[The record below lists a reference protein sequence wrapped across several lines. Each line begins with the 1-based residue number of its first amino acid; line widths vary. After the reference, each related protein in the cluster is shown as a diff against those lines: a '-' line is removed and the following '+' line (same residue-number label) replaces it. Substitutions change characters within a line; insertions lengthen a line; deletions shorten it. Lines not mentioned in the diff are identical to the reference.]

1 MIFMRIKTGDNVM
14 MLAGKDRGKTGKVLQ
29 ILPKSGKAVVESLNL
44 IKKHQRPKKQGQKG
58 EVISRPRPI
67 DISNV
72 MLICRHCKKPARM
85 GARREGPEGGPSG
98 AGKKVIR
105 VCKKCQG
112 EN

>member
-1 MIFMRIKTGDNVM
+1 MRIKTGDNVI
-14 MLAGKDRGKTGKVLQ
+14 MLIGKDKGKTGKILQ
-29 ILPKSGKAVVESLNL
+29 VLPKSKKAVIEGLNL

-85 GARREGPEGGPSG
+85 SIRRED
-98 AGKKVIR
+98 KKIIR
-105 VCKKCQG
+105 VCKKCG
-112 EN
+112 REN

>member
-1 MIFMRIKTGDNVM
+1 MHIRTGDTIM
-14 MLAGKDRGKTGKVLQ
+14 MLIGKDKDKTGKILQ
-29 ILPKSGKAVVESLNL
+29 VLPKSGKAVVESLNL
-44 IKKHQRPKKQGQKG
+44 IKRHQRPKKQGQKG
-58 EVISRPRPI
+58 EIISRPRPI

-85 GARREGPEGGPSG
+85 GLKREG
-98 AGKKVIR
+98 KKIIR